1 LGWIGF
7 AIGFRFD
14 VRRLDLDDLPRG
26 MGMAVLL
33 TTLLP
38 FAAIVAVSSVIL
50 LAGRGLEGAIF
61 LRNAVI
67 LGAAGIV
74 GVRAASSALG
84 DRLALI
90 VQLQEGC
97 AIAALVLLAAF
108 WRPAVD
114 QVGWQLPATG
124 WVFLTLG
131 LGTTLAIVLYAVL
144 YTSRTQSE
152 LMVLLIG
159 SICLSAGLASYIRLS
174 PIA

>member
-1 LGWIGF
+1 VITAGFPFVLLGLIARQDSVGILSPEVLSEIQPVLPFGLGWIGF

-74 GVRAASSALG
+74 GVRA
-84 DRLALI
+84 
-90 VQLQEGC
+90 
-97 AIAALVLLAAF
+97 
-108 WRPAVD
+108 
-114 QVGWQLPATG
+114 
-124 WVFLTLG
+124 
-131 LGTTLAIVLYAVL
+131 
-144 YTSRTQSE
+144 
-152 LMVLLIG
+152 
-159 SICLSAGLASYIRLS
+159 
-174 PIA
+174 